1 MSTRSPDRPTRD
13 SSERPNGRESS
24 TGASSPP
31 DCALSLSLLRLP
43 ARRVAAHA
51 CLPAASYRHCR
62 ASAGNPRSAPRGQPL
77 AVPRTTQSVL
87 IAALTEPSRIDRC
100 SGARC
105 ARVGA
110 HDERRRR
117 RCTRALTHLKPQPQP
132 CAVPCRAVAVAAA
145 LSRGRWMVN
154 AIRAAALPAL
164 PRAAAS
170 RFSQSIAL
178 AAPRWRTAPPLG
190 SALAERTTASVAVL
204 AGGGIA
210 TAFSPFRRLQAHFG
224 LGL

>member
-1 MSTRSPDRPTRD
+1 MP
-13 SSERPNGRESS
+13 
-24 TGASSPP
+24 
-31 DCALSLSLLRLP
+31 
-43 ARRVAAHA
+43 A
-51 CLPAASYRHCR
+51 CLPHPTGTAAHRP
-62 ASAGNPRSAPRGQPL
+62 ATL
-77 AVPRTTQSVL
+77 AVHPEGSRSPYLPRTTQSVL

-132 CAVPCRAVAVAAA
+132 CAVPCRCRCGSAEP
-145 LSRGRWMVN
+145 RPMDGH